1 MLKGEDNIFLRN
13 LPGNLPP
20 APWRTKI
27 IKHSGVE
34 IITQICDYN
43 GEPICE
49 ISNRHALAPAAIT
62 AVENYPRVVA
72 ALLEYAALQ
81 HMNTGKPNPELDQL
95 IGELT
100 TITYQKDNVSQTTE
114 AEERLLP
121 D

>member
-27 IKHSGVE
+27 IKHSGTE

-49 ISNRHALAPAAIT
+49 ISNRHSLAPAAIT
-62 AVENYPRVVA
+62 AVANYPRVVA

-81 HMNTGKPNPELDQL
+81 HMNSGKPNPELDQL
-95 IGELT
+95 IEELT
-100 TITYQKDNVSQTTE
+100 TITYQKDTTME
-114 AEERLLP
+114 AEERELP
-121 D
+121 RQPL